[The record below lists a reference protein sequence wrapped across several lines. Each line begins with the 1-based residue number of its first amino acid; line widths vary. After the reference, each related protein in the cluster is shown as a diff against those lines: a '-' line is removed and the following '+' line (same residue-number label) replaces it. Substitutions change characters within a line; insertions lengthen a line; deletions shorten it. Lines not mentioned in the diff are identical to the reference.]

1 MATFRKIQEKRQ
13 VGLMN
18 TEVFDNDPGRGVY
31 RGYEREFVLQDGM
44 HNLFGPIRQEVL
56 KYFRNNKIS
65 WWNGAAPTGHTLSS
79 QIACLNHLFAIRNDK
94 DAVLALLNGV
104 RDEFEDVLPIPCDAQ
119 PAYIAF
125 EVVSDNEHLNEG
137 KPKRGSQCTSVDAF
151 IYAVHRGDHKKWLI
165 PIEWKYVEQYANGDK
180 STEDRPGDTK
190 GSNGRGKTRLD
201 RYSRLIDASTQLKSL
216 QQYQASVYY
225 QEPFYQLMRQTL
237 LVENMVK
244 KSKGE
249 RLQAEDYLHIHVI
262 PKTNSEL
269 LNRPFKVS
277 GMTMEATWRSM
288 LADQT
293 KYVIVDPADLMRS
306 ISERYP
312 DLCNYLTKRYF

>member
-44 HNLFGPIRQEVL
+44 HNLYGPIRQEVL
-56 KYFRNNKIS
+56 KYFRDNKIS

-180 STEDRPGDTK
+180 STEDRPGEQK
-190 GSNGRGKTRLD
+190 GSNGRGKKRLD
-201 RYSRLIDASTQLKSL
+201 RYSGLIDASTQLKSL

-244 KSKGE
+244 ESEGE

-312 DLCNYLTKRYF
+312 DLCNYLTNRYF

>member
-44 HNLFGPIRQEVL
+44 HNLYGPIRQEVL
-56 KYFRNNKIS
+56 KYFRDNKIS

-104 RDEFEDVLPIPCDAQ
+104 RDEFEDVLQIPCDAQ

-125 EVVSDNEHLNEG
+125 EVVSDNNHLNEG

-151 IYAVHRGDHKKWLI
+151 IYAVHRGDHKEWLI
-165 PIEWKYVEQYANGDK
+165 PIEWKYVEQYPNGDK
-180 STEDRPGDTK
+180 STEDRPGDQK

-201 RYSRLIDASTQLKSL
+201 RYSGLIDASTQLKSL
-216 QQYQASVYY
+216 QQYQASAYY

-237 LVENMVK
+237 LVENMVRP
-244 KSKGE
+244 GTNE

-269 LNRPFKVS
+269 LNRHFKVS

-293 KYVIVDPADLMRS
+293 KYVIVDPADLMRPVA
-306 ISERYP
+306 ERYP
-312 DLCNYLTKRYF
+312 DLCNYLAKRYF

>member
-44 HNLFGPIRQEVL
+44 HNLYGPIRQEVL
-56 KYFRNNKIS
+56 KYFRDNKIS
-65 WWNGAAPTGHTLSS
+65 CWNGAAPTGHTLSS

-180 STEDRPGDTK
+180 STEDRPGGLK
-190 GSNGRGKTRLD
+190 GSNGRGKKRLD
-201 RYSRLIDASTQLKSL
+201 RYSGLIDASTQLKSL

-237 LVENMVK
+237 LVENMVRP
-244 KSKGE
+244 GTNE
-249 RLQAEDYLHIHVI
+249 RLAAEDYLHIHVI

-312 DLCNYLTKRYF
+312 DLCNYLTKRYI

>member
-44 HNLFGPIRQEVL
+44 HNLYGPIRENAL
-56 KYFRNNKIS
+56 KYFSDNKIS
-65 WWNGAAPTGHTLSS
+65 WWDTSTPTGHTLSS

-125 EVVSDNEHLNEG
+125 EVVSDNELLNEG

-180 STEDRPGDTK
+180 STEDRPGDPK
-190 GSNGRGKTRLD
+190 VPNGRGKKRLD
-201 RYSRLIDASTQLKSL
+201 RYSGLIDASTQLKSL

-244 KSKGE
+244 NSEGE
-249 RLQAEDYLHIHVI
+249 RLVAEDYLHIHVI

-312 DLCNYLTKRYF
+312 DLCNYLSERYF

>member
-1 MATFRKIQEKRQ
+1 MIRAE
-13 VGLMN
+13 VC
-18 TEVFDNDPGRGVY
+18 TEGM
-31 RGYEREFVLQDGM
+31 REFVLQDGM
-44 HNLFGPIRQEVL
+44 HNLYGPIRQEVL
-56 KYFRNNKIS
+56 KYFRDNKIS

-125 EVVSDNEHLNEG
+125 EVVSDNELLNEG

-151 IYAVHRGDHKKWLI
+151 IYAVHCGDHKKWLI

-180 STEDRPGDTK
+180 STEDRPGDLK
-190 GSNGRGKTRLD
+190 GSNGRGKKRMD
-201 RYSRLIDASTQLKSL
+201 RYSGLIDASTQLKSL

-244 KSKGE
+244 KSKGD
-249 RLQAEDYLHIHVI
+249 RLAAEDYLHIHVI

-312 DLCNYLTKRYF
+312 DLCNYLSERYF

>member
-1 MATFRKIQEKRQ
+1 
-13 VGLMN
+13 
-18 TEVFDNDPGRGVY
+18 
-31 RGYEREFVLQDGM
+31 M
-44 HNLFGPIRQEVL
+44 HNLYGPIRQEVL
-56 KYFRNNKIS
+56 KYFRDNKIS
-65 WWNGAAPTGHTLSS
+65 WWSGAAPTGHTLSS

-180 STEDRPGDTK
+180 STEDRPGGLK
-190 GSNGRGKTRLD
+190 GSNGRGKKRLD
-201 RYSRLIDASTQLKSL
+201 RYSGLIDASTQLKSL

-244 KSKGE
+244 ESEGE

-277 GMTMEATWRSM
+277 GMNMEATWRSM

-312 DLCNYLTKRYF
+312 DLCNYLTNRYF